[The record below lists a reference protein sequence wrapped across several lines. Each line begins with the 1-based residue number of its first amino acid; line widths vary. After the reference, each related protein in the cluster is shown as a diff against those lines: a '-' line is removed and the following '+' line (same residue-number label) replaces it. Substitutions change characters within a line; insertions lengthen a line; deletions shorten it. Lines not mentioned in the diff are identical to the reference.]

1 VSNPS
6 VSVVLAVYNGLPW
19 LPESLASLRRQ
30 TFTDFEVVVI
40 DDGSTDGT
48 AAVLAETASA
58 DARFRIITQTNHGLV
73 ASLNRGIAE
82 ARGSL
87 IARIDADD
95 IAEPGRLEAQVEFLR
110 AHPKVAV
117 VGSAIRIIDQ
127 DGVPGKRLGY
137 PCKPSEVAA
146 DMVRGCALAHPAV
159 MMRRDVVRAI
169 GGYRESF
176 RHAEDYDLWLRLAEK
191 HELANLP
198 QELLRYRQHGS
209 SISFRHRQQQA
220 LATYVA
226 RYFARE
232 RRAGRAEPTI
242 AHDRPLP
249 ADILSQLGL
258 SASARAEFVQE
269 SLRAALSP
277 PGQTLDDAWLGQQM
291 EEAWSLRPH
300 LRVGRFVRRC
310 AIPYYRRC
318 RRTGQADQ
326 ASVWLS
332 RAWRLSAL
340 QALWSLVAAA
350 ARRTKD

>member
-1 VSNPS
+1 MSNPS

-30 TFTDFEVVVI
+30 TFTDFEVVLI

-58 DARFRIITQTNHGLV
+58 DARFRIITQANRGLV

-87 IARIDADD
+87 IARIDSDD
-95 IAEPGRLEAQVEFLR
+95 IAEPGRLEAQVEFMR

-137 PCKPSEVAA
+137 PCKPSDVAA
-146 DMVRGCALAHPAV
+146 DMARGCALAHSAV
-159 MMRRDVVRAI
+159 MMRRDVVQAV

-198 QELLRYRQHGS
+198 PGTASLPTAWIERLFPPSPATGAGHLRRPLFRPRAESRTGRAVHRARQAVARGYS
-209 SISFRHRQQQA
+209 QSTRPVRLCSGRIRAGIAPGRA
-220 LATYVA
+220 LA
-226 RYFARE
+226 
-232 RRAGRAEPTI
+232 
-242 AHDRPLP
+242 
-249 ADILSQLGL
+249 
-258 SASARAEFVQE
+258 
-269 SLRAALSP
+269 
-277 PGQTLDDAWLGQQM
+277 PGTNSG
-291 EEAWSLRPH
+291 
-300 LRVGRFVRRC
+300 
-310 AIPYYRRC
+310 
-318 RRTGQADQ
+318 
-326 ASVWLS
+326 
-332 RAWRLSAL
+332 
-340 QALWSLVAAA
+340 
-350 ARRTKD
+350 

>member
-1 VSNPS
+1 MSSPS

-30 TFTDFEVVVI
+30 TFADFEVVVI

-58 DARFRIITQTNHGLV
+58 DARFRIITQANRGLV
-73 ASLNRGIAE
+73 ASLNRGIDE

-87 IARIDADD
+87 IARIDSDD
-95 IAEPGRLEAQVEFLR
+95 IAEPGRLEAQVEFMR

-137 PCKPSEVAA
+137 PCKPSDVAA
-146 DMVRGCALAHPAV
+146 DMARGCALAHPAV
-159 MMRRDVVRAI
+159 MMRRDVVQAV

-209 SISFRHRQQQA
+209 SVSFRHRQQQA

-226 RYFARE
+226 RYFAQE
-232 RRAGRAEPTI
+232 RRAGRAEPSI

-258 SASARAEFVQE
+258 SVSARAEFVQE

-277 PGQTLDDAWLGQQM
+277 PGQALDEAWLGQQM
-291 EEAWSLRPH
+291 EDAWSLRAH
-300 LRVGRFVRRC
+300 LRAGRFVRRC

-318 RRTGQADQ
+318 RRTGQAEQ

-340 QALWSLVAAA
+340 HALWSLVAAA